1 MKNKNVIIVIIV
13 LVLVVLVGGGY
24 FVLSSSKN
32 KPVEQL
38 ETSIEEPIE
47 DVVNALMPEDIGLT
61 LIATPDSKKVIMEIT
76 KVEDI
81 SSLEYQ
87 LSYASKGDI
96 PRGAIGTLEPKGKPV
111 KQEIVLG
118 TCSDVC
124 HMIKKFPT

>member
-1 MKNKNVIIVIIV
+1 MKACKGQRSRGITMCNKI
-13 LVLVVLVGGGY
+13 
-24 FVLSSSKN
+24 
-32 KPVEQL
+32 
-38 ETSIEEPIE
+38 T
-47 DVVNALMPEDIGLT
+47 DIPK
-61 LIATPDSKKVIMEIT
+61 INKKVIMEIT

-124 HMIKKFPT
+124 HYDQEVSDIKLLVRVTKTDNKIYSVEHSL